1 MPVGLNT
8 VKAMTRARMGTV
20 ELMHFT
26 DEETEAERESK
37 SLLGVSKCFLG
48 GRAAISSPPILKA
61 HAKYN
66 QLYLM

>member
-1 MPVGLNT
+1 
-8 VKAMTRARMGTV
+8 MGTV